1 MMCEAH
7 AKGIEKAKPCGFAFM
22 VRRHVCTYTAYA
34 AVLGS

>member
-1 MMCEAH
+1 MCEAH
-7 AKGIEKAKPCGFAFM
+7 AKGIEKAMWVAFM